1 MNRNLALYVEE
12 RFPLT
17 QEALLALCAYLEKVD
32 WTRRSDWEFAKVM
45 DGEEPVVVH
54 VPPTLNSPSL
64 VEVSEAFADILLLI
78 SIDQKRDLAEVI
90 ASVRAE
96 QAAQEEQTALLT
108 EDRLRGLLD
117 ERGYGYYERIT
128 LEKPDRPSECQVYAT
143 RGEREARFLGTKH
156 KLLEWKVK
164 DFAESWMYLCL
175 GAKQQEYIAHT
186 ASLVAE
192 VILRQAG
199 LSVNALTPFARE
211 MTEDYLETLLHELQE
226 AGKITIHRGVL
237 GQG

>member
-17 QEALLALCAYLEKVD
+17 QEALLALCAYLEKVG
-32 WTRRSDWEFAKVM
+32 WTRRRDWEFAKAI
-45 DGEEPVVVH
+45 DSEEPVVVH

-64 VEVSEAFADILLLI
+64 VEVSEAVADILLLV

-96 QAAQEEQTALLT
+96 QAAQEELTGLLT
-108 EDRLRGLLD
+108 EERLRSLLA

-128 LEKPDRPSECQVYAT
+128 LEKPDQPSECQVYAT
-143 RGEREARFLGTKH
+143 RGEREAHFLGTKQ
-156 KLLEWKVK
+156 KLLELRAKE
-164 DFAESWMYLCL
+164 FAEGWLYQHL
-175 GAKQQEYIAHT
+175 GAKRQDYIAHT
-186 ASLVAE
+186 AGQIAE

-199 LSVNALTPFARE
+199 LSISALTPFARE
-211 MTEDYLETLLHELQE
+211 MTEDYLETLLQELQE
-226 AGKITIHRGVL
+226 AGKITIHRGIL